1 MNTLPQNTVVF
12 KTNTT
17 GIVQGN
23 VILMSGEMSEL
34 NGINI
39 LVSDCNDLQLFIS
52 GTTAMLRFVSNIF
65 SNGKEN
71 VPLIFYFYFTIP
83 EPLEDDEIHQITLF
97 MLNLP
102 GGNPVHELQ
111 KMTCWRSFIEPVSID
126 ISQDQVTVMWPDYMR
141 AEMIF
146 GNAGHGLVIALNK
159 HLDEAILVFLDD
171 ENYIKTWLKV
181 SVKAVVENLLNHKAV
196 LTKTNI
202 GDGEYILNR
211 EETLLKTILVVNVPH
226 LTMAD
231 VQRTLRLSFGK
242 KVRYG

>member
-83 EPLEDDEIHQITLF
+83 EPLEDDEIHQITRF

-111 KMTCWRSFIEPVSID
+111 KMTRWRSFIEPRFNRHQSRSGYCDVARLHARRDDLRQCRS
-126 ISQDQVTVMWPDYMR
+126 R
-141 AEMIF
+141 A
-146 GNAGHGLVIALNK
+146 
-159 HLDEAILVFLDD
+159 
-171 ENYIKTWLKV
+171 
-181 SVKAVVENLLNHKAV
+181 
-196 LTKTNI
+196 
-202 GDGEYILNR
+202 GDCAE
-211 EETLLKTILVVNVPH
+211 
-226 LTMAD
+226 
-231 VQRTLRLSFGK
+231 
-242 KVRYG
+242 